1 MDTAVAEQ
9 LSLLGSFVRNSW
21 AGTDETEQRQWWG
34 DMFVPEAVIEIEAVP
49 SIDSESERDIF
60 RLRADLMRG
69 TTRREP
75 GLE

>member
-9 LSLLGSFVRNSW
+9 LSLLGRFVRDSW

-34 DMFVPEAVIEIEAVP
+34 DMFVPEPVIEVEAVP
-49 SIDSESERDIF
+49 SIDNESERDIF
-60 RLRADLMRG
+60 RWRADLMRG